1 MVPTCEKCRWQ
12 GWLWT
17 VSDGHAATSAA
28 TVARRDS
35 GQGFVL
41 DLELMFVERIC
52 GLMETEG
59 SFAIPGPGLLFNRW
73 ARTGVM
79 C

>member
-1 MVPTCEKCRWQ
+1 MGMPPHQQRQWPVETLGR
-12 GWLWT
+12 
-17 VSDGHAATSAA
+17 
-28 TVARRDS
+28 
-35 GQGFVL
+35 VL
-41 DLELMFVERIC
+41 FFDLELMFVERIC